1 MGERRRA
8 LLGKAARNEGREQ
21 RSMTT
26 LQPGTGRKPRA
37 AACVVVAALLVCSG
51 CALSRH
57 SSAGGRT
64 VLHIWSGWT
73 GKEKDIFD
81 GVVAAFN
88 RSQDRYLLRN
98 MSIEGDD
105 TKTIRAL
112 TAGVPPDLFFLWE
125 PAYIGQLAANGAVVP
140 LDDLLEGT
148 GPKLSDFIP
157 GSIGQGLWEGKHY
170 SLPYLVDAYAL
181 FWDKDAFREVGLDPE
196 RPPRTLRELE
206 AYALKLTK
214 RDARGNI
221 KRLGFQ
227 LPDIF
232 HPIVWFGGEFYD
244 PKAHRITADYPR
256 NLEALRWYV
265 HMMELQG
272 GAINIE
278 SFAQGFGEY
287 ASPNNQFFVGKVA
300 MMISG
305 QWWPGFIERFAPH
318 MDYGVAPIPYP
329 DQYPEQQGVT
339 YLGGNFCCIPR
350 ESKHPEGA
358 WAFMRWTQTFGGQE
372 LFAKDM
378 HGVPDL
384 KAVLND
390 PVLVTGSRHN
400 EAFGVV
406 CNIASNPKARFFP
419 ATPVNI
425 MYMSELIS
433 AAQVASRKG
442 KTPQQALTAVQ
453 QRVQRELD
461 TYY

>member
-1 MGERRRA
+1 VDRRRLRA
-8 LLGKAARNEGREQ
+8 KRPPWHQSTRYLLLSLLLAA
-21 RSMTT
+21 
-26 LQPGTGRKPRA
+26 
-37 AACVVVAALLVCSG
+37 VVACAG
-51 CALSRH
+51 CAVTRGKTPH
-57 SSAGGRT
+57 RRT
-64 VLHIWSGWT
+64 VLSIWSGWT

-88 RSQDRYLLRN
+88 REQDTYKVRN
-98 MSIEGDD
+98 MTIEADD

-112 TAGVPPDLFFLWE
+112 TAGVPPDLFFVWE
-125 PAYIGQLAANGAVVP
+125 PAYVGQLAANGAVQP
-140 LDDLLEGT
+140 LDPYLARA
-148 GPKLSDFIP
+148 GPKLDKFIP

-196 RPPRTLRELE
+196 RPPRTLKELE
-206 AYALKLTK
+206 RYALRLTK
-214 RDARGNI
+214 RDKSKNVQ
-221 KRLGFQ
+221 RLGFQ

-232 HPIVWFGGEFYD
+232 HPIVWFGGKFYD
-244 PKAHRITADYPR
+244 AKTRRITADDPR
-256 NLEALRWYV
+256 NAEALKWYA
-265 HMMELQG
+265 HMMAVQG

-278 SFAQGFGEY
+278 SFTQGFGEY

-318 MDYGVAPIPYP
+318 MDYGVGPIPYP
-329 DQYPEQQGVT
+329 DQYPEQKGVT

-358 WAFMRWTQTFGGQE
+358 WAFMRWAQTFQGQQ

-378 HGVPDL
+378 HGVPDI

-406 CNIASNPKARFFP
+406 CKIAGNPKARFFP

-425 MYMSELIS
+425 MYMAELIT
-433 AAQVASRKG
+433 AAQLASRG
-442 KTPQQALTAVQ
+442 AKTPERALQDVQ
-453 QRVQRELD
+453 KRVQKELD

>member
-1 MGERRRA
+1 MDRTWSRRA
-8 LLGKAARNEGREQ
+8 SLRPHRRVPYPFLSLLLFAAIV
-21 RSMTT
+21 
-26 LQPGTGRKPRA
+26 
-37 AACVVVAALLVCSG
+37 ACAG
-51 CALSRH
+51 CAIMRGKTPH
-57 SSAGGRT
+57 GRT
-64 VLHIWSGWT
+64 VLSVWSGWT

-81 GVVAAFN
+81 AVVGAFN
-88 RSQDRYLLRN
+88 REQDAYELRN
-98 MSIEGDD
+98 MSIEADD

-112 TAGVPPDLFFLWE
+112 TAGVPPDLFFVWE
-125 PAYIGQLAANGAVVP
+125 PAYVGQLAANGAVQP
-140 LDDLLEGT
+140 LDPYLDRS
-148 GPKLSDFIP
+148 GPKLDEFIP

-170 SLPYLVDAYAL
+170 SLPYLIDAYAF

-196 RPPRTLRELE
+196 RPPRTLKELE
-206 AYALKLTK
+206 RYAIKLTK
-214 RDARGNI
+214 RDKRGNVQ
-221 KRLGFQ
+221 RLGFQ

-232 HPIVWFGGEFYD
+232 HPIVWFGGKFYD
-244 PKAHRITADYPR
+244 AKTRRITADDPR
-256 NLEALRWYV
+256 NVEALTWYA
-265 HMMELQG
+265 HMMAIQG
-272 GAINIE
+272 GAVNIE
-278 SFAQGFGEY
+278 SFTQGFGEY

-329 DQYPEQQGVT
+329 DQYPEQKGVT

-358 WAFMRWTQTFGGQE
+358 WAFMRWTQTFHGQE

-378 HGVPDL
+378 HGVPDI

-406 CNIASNPKARFFP
+406 CKIAGNPKARFFP

-425 MYMSELIS
+425 MYMAELIT
-433 AAQVASRKG
+433 AAQLASRG
-442 KTPQQALTAVQ
+442 AKTPEQALRDVQ